1 MAEYNTNAYK
11 NKKRRESRSKIR
23 EAIFVHEYVETK
35 YLHIYEEAGK
45 LYNTLNEAY
54 PAKPDLRRTEEFR
67 SWKNSIALD
76 RSAPVTPIPR
86 QKYRKYMHPPHRNIP
101 LPYNV
106 DHTSNLIVLPDERD
120 ENSVPSERDENS
132 VPRAEVQI
140 SPSTP
145 ESPQTE
151 LNSHKVMQLRIPLL
165 SPGKKNPDSVQTSVE
180 MPSKILE
187 SVTDE
192 VIQESTDILHPTL
205 LDEIPAEVI
214 DKIISELRQEP
225 ELMDIV
231 AGIEERIEVEEV
243 GLDIDIP
250 DLDDPLQDELE
261 NIFW

>member
-1 MAEYNTNAYK
+1 M
-11 NKKRRESRSKIR
+11 
-23 EAIFVHEYVETK
+23 
-35 YLHIYEEAGK
+35 
-45 LYNTLNEAY
+45 
-54 PAKPDLRRTEEFR
+54 
-67 SWKNSIALD
+67 
-76 RSAPVTPIPR
+76 
-86 QKYRKYMHPPHRNIP
+86 
-101 LPYNV
+101 
-106 DHTSNLIVLPDERD
+106 
-120 ENSVPSERDENS
+120 
-132 VPRAEVQI
+132 
-140 SPSTP
+140 
-145 ESPQTE
+145 
-151 LNSHKVMQLRIPLL
+151 

-205 LDEIPAEVI
+205 LDEIPAEVM

-243 GLDIDIP
+243 GLDIDIL